1 LVGLLGG
8 KSPLGDLGMDG
19 RITLKWILK
28 EIDCEGLDWTNSGQG
43 HMVGFYEHSKEHSG
57 FRKVTPTTP
66 YWTGALAELHLVL
79 IG

>member
-1 LVGLLGG
+1 
-8 KSPLGDLGMDG
+8 
-19 RITLKWILK
+19 
-28 EIDCEGLDWTNSGQG
+28 
-43 HMVGFYEHSKEHSG
+43 MVGFYEHSKEHSG